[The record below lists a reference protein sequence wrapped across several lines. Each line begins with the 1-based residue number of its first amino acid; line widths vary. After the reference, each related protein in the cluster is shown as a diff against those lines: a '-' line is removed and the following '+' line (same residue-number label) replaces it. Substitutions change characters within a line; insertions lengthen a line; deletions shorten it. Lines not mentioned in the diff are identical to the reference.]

1 MFKYTTTDRVNNT
14 CEDKSKA
21 EKWYKYFRLR
31 SVANYNINM
40 NELYVTLIPK
50 TLYCAAMKGFMKYRN
65 SLGLS
70 VLFTLF
76 TFSMVFYQ
84 ACKKKKQ
91 SATDPCAAVTCHHSG
106 TCSGGMCSC
115 RTGYEGTYCDS
126 LVKNKFTGEWTGDLS
141 CIVAGNKSNTLLI
154 SPGNDDITLLV
165 ENAGGYGYTVTAKV
179 SYSNQIAIPL
189 QQIAPDTS
197 IAGTI
202 TFLSGSEIKFE
213 YTLEG
218 TQHEAC
224 HGNYTRQ

>member
-1 MFKYTTTDRVNNT
+1 
-14 CEDKSKA
+14 
-21 EKWYKYFRLR
+21 
-31 SVANYNINM
+31 
-40 NELYVTLIPK
+40 
-50 TLYCAAMKGFMKYRN
+50 MKFRN
-65 SLGLS
+65 SLGLY
-70 VLFTLF
+70 VPFVLF
-76 TFSMVFYQ
+76 TFSIVFYQ
-84 ACKKKKQ
+84 ACKKKQ
-91 SATDPCAAVTCHHSG
+91 SATDPCAAVTCYHSG

-141 CIVAGNKSNTLLI
+141 CIVAGNKSNTMRI

-165 ENAGGYGYTVTAKV
+165 ENAGGYGHTVTAKV

-218 TQHEAC
+218 ALHEAC